1 MNNDN
6 VFALK
11 DPGVPNVVHD
21 ALTVVL
27 LEGAPTLLAQAI
39 EADVTE
45 FLARH
50 SSKRDAVGVKHGGYE

>member
-1 MNNDN
+1 MNNDK

-11 DPGVPNVVHD
+11 NPAVPNVVHD

-27 LEGAPTLLAQAI
+27 QEGAPTLLAQ
-39 EADVTE
+39 ADVTE

-50 SSKRDAVGVKHGGYE
+50 SSKRDAVGVKQGGYK